1 MYPTITIY
9 DGSSTTTLCHGVG
22 QRTTSEWRLEGD
34 IQAPVDFVGGPL
46 KRALRA
52 ANSIPLGRV
61 TRDTKV
67 SFVVSQAYATVVAA
81 YEARLTLANTV
92 PVAGTLYI
100 NLSATRRV
108 KCLNAQI
115 EQCAPRQTGLLVV
128 ASFSFA
134 CGAVSAENYT

>member
-9 DGSSTTTLCHGVG
+9 DGSTTTTLCHGVG
-22 QRTTSEWRLEGD
+22 QRAASEWRLEGD
-34 IQAPVDFVGGPL
+34 LQAPVSFVGGASIL
-46 KRALRA
+46 ALRA
-52 ANSIPLGRV
+52 ANTIPPGRV
-61 TRDTKV
+61 TRDSKIAFAV
-67 SFVVSQAYATVVAA
+67 AQVYSTVVAA

-100 NLSATRRV
+100 NLSATRRI

-128 ASFSFA
+128 ASFTFA
-134 CGAVSAENYT
+134 CGAVSAENY

>member
-1 MYPTITIY
+1 MYPTVTIY
-9 DGSSTTTLCHGVG
+9 DGSATTTLCHGVG
-22 QRTTSEWRLEGD
+22 QRAASEWRLEGD
-34 IQAPVDFVGGPL
+34 IQAPVDFVGGSL

-52 ANSIPLGRV
+52 ANSVPPGRV

-67 SFVVSQAYATVVAA
+67 AFVVAQVFATVVAA
-81 YEARLTLANTV
+81 YEAKLTLANTV

-115 EQCAPRQTGLLVV
+115 EQCAPRQNGLLVV
-128 ASFSFA
+128 ASFAFA